1 MSPAGR
7 PPKPEADRLS
17 AWVAV
22 RFTTNEHIALE
33 RTARVKRKSVSGWLR
48 MVALEAMKR
57 GE

>member
-7 PPKPEADRLS
+7 PPKLEHERLNR
-17 AWVAV
+17 AV
-22 RFTTNEHIALE
+22 RIWLTANEHIALE
-33 RTARVKRKSVSGWLR
+33 RTARVKRKTLSGWLR